1 MDVSLV
7 LKAAGIG
14 ILIAVTCQILNRAGR
29 EDQSL
34 MLSLLGVVLGLLLL
48 VEELGEVIAQVRA
61 VFGL

>member
-1 MDVSLV
+1 MDISLV
-7 LKAAGIG
+7 LKVAGVG
-14 ILIAVTCQILNRAGR
+14 ILIAVTCQILTRAGR

-48 VEELGEVIAQVRA
+48 VEELGEVIERVRA